1 MRKSPLSAVQRL
13 HSSNEAKDIQPIGW
27 AFGAIHFGVGVL
39 FKYCS
44 LLLSLKNAI
53 LKMERTGKKREGR
66 KEDWRKKRRRKHDLE
81 SLLLSTCNRL
91 LYLKWHRIGVFPL
104 SLTNADKWPP
114 APGSPFVSIM
124 DMDASSCRSSRGGLK
139 SARPCT
145 DSEKFGTVQLYEI
158 TPLGVRVI
166 SWETENKV

>member
-1 MRKSPLSAVQRL
+1 MCKSPLSAVQRL
-13 HSSNEAKDIQPIGW
+13 HSSNVAKDIQPIGW

-44 LLLSLKNAI
+44 LLSSLKNAI
-53 LKMERTGKKREGR
+53 LKMEGTEKREGR
-66 KEDWRKKRRRKHDLE
+66 KEDWRKNGDV
-81 SLLLSTCNRL
+81 STISKVFF
-91 LYLKWHRIGVFPL
+91 YLPVIGFFTWWHRIGVFPL

-124 DMDASSCRSSRGGLK
+124 DMDASSCRSRRGVLK

-158 TPLGVRVI
+158 TPLGVRVR
-166 SWETENKV
+166 EL